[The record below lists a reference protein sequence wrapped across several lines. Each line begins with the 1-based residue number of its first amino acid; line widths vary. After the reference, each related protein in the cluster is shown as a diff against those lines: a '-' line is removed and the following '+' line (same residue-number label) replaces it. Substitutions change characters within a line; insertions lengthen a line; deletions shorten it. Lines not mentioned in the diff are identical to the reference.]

1 MAYPSGEN
9 VDKAFDVDHTESVVI
24 QADRQKS
31 PWQCILENPKIAAWT
46 LYANVG
52 SALVGYENLALS
64 VCLAMPAF
72 QKTFASDVNG
82 VLIIP
87 AAWQSAWNA
96 TYNVLQ
102 LFGAFTAGHLQDWFG
117 RRAVFLAAIICAS
130 AGISLSYTSHT
141 QGQFL
146 GGKIVTGF
154 AVGLVLAAT
163 QTYVSEIAPLPMRG
177 IALGMNTVML
187 NLGML
192 IAISAT
198 FSRVSIMEESAFRV
212 IFAAA
217 WAFPGIL
224 ALGLPFLPESPYWL
238 VMKQQHDKARQA
250 LQRLSP
256 SGEDIDARLD
266 QVQQTVYREREL
278 ANGDVSILDCFR
290 GTNMRRTRIILIC
303 MYMPKVVG
311 AVLSSN
317 APYFLNQTGLDSH
330 MVVTLTQI
338 GISMGVVSAI
348 VNLFLM
354 MRLRHRLLMFFGVG
368 ISIIMYLIMGIASLL
383 PKTTGSLTVI
393 GVSLQ
398 FISISY
404 GPAVGASMAVAGEV
418 SASRLRAQSLG
429 LGAAFM
435 ALAATF
441 WQVVLPYLFNQDEAN
456 LGGKLGWIFLGMA
469 IVYLVIV
476 YFDVPGTRGRTYEE
490 LDVMFEKGI
499 PARKFEA
506 YNFEDD
512 DA

>member
-1 MAYPSGEN
+1 MAYSSEN
-9 VDKAFDVDHTESVVI
+9 NEEKAFDVDHTESIVI

-31 PWQCILENPKIAAWT
+31 AWQCILENPKIAAWT
-46 LYANVG
+46 LYANIG

-117 RRAVFLAAIICAS
+117 RRDVFLAAIICAS
-130 AGISLSYTSHT
+130 AGIALSYISQT
-141 QGQFL
+141 QDQFL

-198 FSRVSIMEESAFRV
+198 FHRVSIMDEFAFRV

-224 ALGLPFLPESPYWL
+224 TLGLPFLPESPYWL

-256 SGEDIDARLD
+256 TGEDIDARLD
-266 QVQQTVYREREL
+266 QIQQTVYREREL
-278 ANGDVSILDCFR
+278 TNGNVSILDCFR

-338 GISMGVVSAI
+338 GISMGVASAI

-354 MRLRHRLLMFFGVG
+354 MRLHHRLLMFCGVG

-404 GPAVGASMAVAGEV
+404 GPAVGASMAVA
-418 SASRLRAQSLG
+418 
-429 LGAAFM
+429 AFM

-456 LGGKLGWIFLGMA
+456 IGGRLGWIFLGMA
-469 IVYLVIV
+469 IVYLVIL

-506 YNFEDD
+506 YKLKNDT
-512 DA
+512 A

>member
-1 MAYPSGEN
+1 
-9 VDKAFDVDHTESVVI
+9 
-24 QADRQKS
+24 
-31 PWQCILENPKIAAWT
+31 
-46 LYANVG
+46 
-52 SALVGYENLALS
+52 
-64 VCLAMPAF
+64 
-72 QKTFASDVNG
+72 
-82 VLIIP
+82 
-87 AAWQSAWNA
+87 
-96 TYNVLQ
+96 
-102 LFGAFTAGHLQDWFG
+102 
-117 RRAVFLAAIICAS
+117 
-130 AGISLSYTSHT
+130 
-141 QGQFL
+141 
-146 GGKIVTGF
+146 
-154 AVGLVLAAT
+154 
-163 QTYVSEIAPLPMRG
+163 
-177 IALGMNTVML
+177 
-187 NLGML
+187 ML

-278 ANGDVSILDCFR
+278 ANGDVSILDCFH

-476 YFDVPGTRGRTYEE
+476 YYDVPGTRGRTYEE

>member
-1 MAYPSGEN
+1 MSYPSGEN
-9 VDKAFDVDHTESVVI
+9 GDKAFDVDHTESVVI

-31 PWQCILENPKIAAWT
+31 AWQCILENPKIAAWT

-130 AGISLSYTSHT
+130 ACISLSYISQT

-154 AVGLVLAAT
+154 A
-163 QTYVSEIAPLPMRG
+163 
-177 IALGMNTVML
+177 

-198 FSRVSIMEESAFRV
+198 FSRVSIMDESAFRV

-238 VMKQQHDKARQA
+238 VMKQEHDKARQA

-278 ANGDVSILDCFR
+278 ANGDVSVLDCFR

-338 GISMGVVSAI
+338 GISMGVVSAV

-354 MRLRHRLLMFFGVG
+354 MKLRHRLLMFCGVG

-506 YNFEDD
+506 YKFEDNN
-512 DA
+512 A